1 MPELP
6 EIVAYI
12 DALESRVV
20 DQVLEKVRIR
30 TPSLLRTY
38 EPRVSELEGKRVTGL
53 RRIGKR
59 VVLQLEDGVAPVEWT
74 PDLLR
79 EKGVHSAKNETTVRA
94 GVPAS
99 NS

>member
-1 MPELP
+1 MENAREL
-6 EIVAYI
+6 
-12 DALESRVV
+12 
-20 DQVLEKVRIR
+20 IR
-30 TPSLLRTY
+30 GNFLHHYRAFR
-38 EPRVSELEGKRVTGL
+38 ER
-53 RRIGKR
+53 
-59 VVLQLEDGVAPVEWT
+59 LEDNGGVAPVEWT

>member
-1 MPELP
+1 MWTTCT
-6 EIVAYI
+6 YG
-12 DALESRVV
+12 V
-20 DQVLEKVRIR
+20 DGIHVNVRLGEQDR
-30 TPSLLRTY
+30 
-38 EPRVSELEGKRVTGL
+38 
-53 RRIGKR
+53 
-59 VVLQLEDGVAPVEWT
+59 GVAPVEWT

>member
-1 MPELP
+1 MLVELS
-6 EIVAYI
+6 A
-12 DALESRVV
+12 
-20 DQVLEKVRIR
+20 
-30 TPSLLRTY
+30 
-38 EPRVSELEGKRVTGL
+38 EGTTDYGHN
-53 RRIGKR
+53 
-59 VVLQLEDGVAPVEWT
+59 GVAPVEWT

>member
-1 MPELP
+1 MSEREVGADGLVRTLGA
-6 EIVAYI
+6 VA
-12 DALESRVV
+12 AGAFVV
-20 DQVLEKVRIR
+20 
-30 TPSLLRTY
+30 TNM
-38 EPRVSELEGKRVTGL
+38 
-53 RRIGKR
+53 IGSGIFT
-59 VVLQLEDGVAPVEWT
+59 GVAPVEWT